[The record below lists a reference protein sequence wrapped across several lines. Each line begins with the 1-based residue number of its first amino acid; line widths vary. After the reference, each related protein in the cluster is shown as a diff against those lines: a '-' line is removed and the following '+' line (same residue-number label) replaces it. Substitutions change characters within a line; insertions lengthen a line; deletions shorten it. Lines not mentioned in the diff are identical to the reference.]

1 MALSSD
7 GRNRNEHDSGAS
19 GHYLRPPYREPRSI
33 KCAYCDKE
41 LSGDD
46 ETIDYDGDYV
56 CAECFM
62 DQLQEDLLIGEI
74 AKKLGFIV
82 KPATE
87 AAEEMEDDSE

>member
-1 MALSSD
+1 MNMILEHPDITYALRT
-7 GRNRNEHDSGAS
+7 G
-19 GHYLRPPYREPRSI
+19 YPRPVREPRSI

-62 DQLQEDLLIGEI
+62 DQLQADLLIGEI